1 MMSAKT
7 PQNPTPKSKSNA
19 ESTHKINPE
28 IRPKTNSK
36 IHLENQQKIQP
47 KNHWQG
53 TKMPPKV
60 VLVSSLLLSAI
71 IITANYTV
79 QFKIGSTPL
88 TFGALTYPFSFLLLD
103 VLSEKYGKQEVVK
116 VLFLGLLIAF
126 YPSYFASTPQIA
138 LASIIAFCVSQPL
151 DVVIFYTLKTYAPR
165 HWWLRNGG
173 STLSAQFI
181 DTIVFFCVAFWAVQS
196 VGESLQMALADY
208 CIKAMVSLANTPI
221 FYLLAIRAK
230 RIWRNIT

>member
-1 MMSAKT
+1 MQQLPDTKSTDST
-7 PQNPTPKSKSNA
+7 PTITPN
-19 ESTHKINPE
+19 TL
-28 IRPKTNSK
+28 PKKPS
-36 IHLENQQKIQP
+36 
-47 KNHWQG
+47 
-53 TKMPPKV
+53 KMPLKV
-60 VLVSSLLLSAI
+60 MLISSLLLSSI
-71 IITANYTV
+71 IIIANYTV
-79 QFKIGSTPL
+79 HFKIGSTPL

-103 VLSEKYGKQEVVK
+103 ILSEKYGKQEVIK
-116 VLFLGLLIAF
+116 VLLLGLLIAF

-151 DVVIFYTLKTYAPR
+151 DVAIFYALKTYAPK

-181 DTIVFFCVAFWAVQS
+181 DTMVFFCVAFWAVQS

-208 CIKAMVSLANTPI
+208 CIKAIVSLANTPF

-230 RIWRNIT
+230 RIWQHIT

>member
-1 MMSAKT
+1 MMTTKT
-7 PQNPTPKSKSNA
+7 PQNPNAKSKNNA
-19 ESTHKINPE
+19 ESTHKINPK
-28 IRPKTNSK
+28 INSK
-36 IHLENQQKIQP
+36 IQLANQP
-47 KNHWQG
+47 KNHWKG

>member
-1 MMSAKT
+1 MQKLPDTKSTDSTPTTKPTT
-7 PQNPTPKSKSNA
+7 PQKKPS
-19 ESTHKINPE
+19 
-28 IRPKTNSK
+28 
-36 IHLENQQKIQP
+36 
-47 KNHWQG
+47 
-53 TKMPPKV
+53 KMPLKV
-60 VLVSSLLLSAI
+60 MLVSSLLLSSI
-71 IITANYTV
+71 IIIANCTV

-103 VLSEKYGKQEVVK
+103 ILSEKYGKTEVIK
-116 VLFLGLLIAF
+116 VLFLGLLLAF

-151 DVVIFYTLKTYAPR
+151 DVAIFYALKTYAPKQ
-165 HWWLRNGG
+165 WWLRNGG

-181 DTIVFFCVAFWAVQS
+181 DTMVFFCVAFWAVQS

-208 CIKAMVSLANTPI
+208 CIKAIVSLANTPF

-230 RIWRNIT
+230 AIWQHIT